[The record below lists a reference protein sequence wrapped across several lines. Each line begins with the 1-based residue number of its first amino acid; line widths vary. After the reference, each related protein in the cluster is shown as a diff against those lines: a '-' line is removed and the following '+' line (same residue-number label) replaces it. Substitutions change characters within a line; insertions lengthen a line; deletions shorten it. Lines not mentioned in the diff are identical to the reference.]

1 MAHSGVGSYALG
13 GGQGAISGAAA
24 GASTGALFGP
34 GGAAIGGVA
43 GGVAGLGLGLLGTA
57 LDSKAQHE
65 QEDALRQAEA
75 EFEAA
80 QKQYDRQ
87 VLQSGAAA
95 REAVQQGMAAKGAAD
110 ANAVSGAMTDAE
122 QQADKAGLIGAEK
135 ADYVAG
141 VRQRVERERTA
152 SSPAVYQQALGGAR
166 QEAQAGTQRAAIAL
180 QTAAGKY
187 DSNVTQISGQNTTSA
202 SAAIGQSLGAVMQT
216 AGALHGADISF
227 AKGGGGATTPLTDA
241 EISGLGAKGAAAGVS
256 TGKAGGVATPMTDAE
271 IGGLTAGELA
281 DDAEM
286 DALMRGFQNPESKDT
301 IATGATGGRP
311 AARKQ
316 KLGGAT
322 TAAPG
327 PMLGPEPPPGP
338 AIPGYGSLVN
348 PTGMGGLPYQSM
360 DLMSPDELMAARY
373 APAPAAPGTYD
384 TEAEALAAAG
394 ATVRGPRQG
403 GTISQGSEWSM
414 TEAGPT
420 TPLGPGAYD
429 TEAEALAAAGETVRG
444 TGLGGTIPQG
454 SEWSMTEAGTPAPVA
469 PAPAPAA
476 KRYGE
481 VETPGRRLPTR
492 TDRNERLPYHWI
504 NPDGSN
510 ATRPGQEID
519 TMAPPP
525 VPAPTPAPTPVAT
538 PVATPAPVAA
548 ASAHVAGGVNS
559 KALQPGYQWVW
570 SDELMGYT
578 QQPINYGIG
587 GGIAGFASGGIAGAA
602 GPEVA
607 MLGEQGP
614 ELVLNA
620 KQTQQLAQALP
631 AAAPRPQAA
640 PTQGGAQGVFSQTPE
655 ELEAYLEEL
664 LTRAS

>member
-13 GGQGAISGAAA
+13 GGQGAISGAAT
-24 GASTGALFGP
+24 GASV
-34 GGAAIGGVA
+34 GGAPGAVVGGV
-43 GGVAGLGLGLLGTA
+43 VGLGLGLLGTA

-65 QEDALRQAEA
+65 QEEALRQAEA

-141 VRQRVERERTA
+141 VRQRVERERAA

-180 QTAAGKY
+180 QAAAGKY
-187 DSNVTQISGQNTTSA
+187 DSNVTQISGQNITSA
-202 SAAIGQSLGAVMQT
+202 SAAIGQSLGAATQ
-216 AGALHGADISF
+216 AALALRGADISF

-241 EISGLGAKGAAAGVS
+241 EVSGLGAKGAAAGVS
-256 TGKAGGVATPMTDAE
+256 TPMTDAE

-281 DDAEM
+281 DDAEW
-286 DALMRGFQNPESKDT
+286 DALMRGFQNPESKGT
-301 IATGATGGRP
+301 IAGPSAGRSAGATPQRLGGTAGSVDQGPFLGPAEAPASP
-311 AARKQ
+311 AAIP
-316 KLGGAT
+316 
-322 TAAPG
+322 APSD
-327 PMLGPEPPPGP
+327 EPS
-338 AIPGYGSLVN
+338 IPGYGSLVN

-360 DLMSPDELMAARY
+360 DLMSPDELMGSRSSHA
-373 APAPAAPGTYD
+373 APAPAAAP
-384 TEAEALAAAG
+384 AAALAPPQYAYLSPEPSAQR
-394 ATVRGPRQG
+394 TV
-403 GTISQGSEWSM
+403 
-414 TEAGPT
+414 APT
-420 TPLGPGAYD
+420 PG
-429 TEAEALAAAGETVRG
+429 
-444 TGLGGTIPQG
+444 
-454 SEWSMTEAGTPAPVA
+454 PAPQDDVIYGSIPPAA
-469 PAPAPAA
+469 PAPAPAPA
-476 KRYGE
+476 SAPVKKRYGE
-481 VETPGRRLPTR
+481 LEQPGRRLPTR

-504 NPDGSN
+504 EP
-510 ATRPGQEID
+510 RPEID
-519 TMAPPP
+519 TMAPA
-525 VPAPTPAPTPVAT
+525 PAPTTPVAAPT
-538 PVATPAPVAA
+538 APVAA
-548 ASAHVAGGVNS
+548 PTTPVAAPVAGGVNS
-559 KALQPGYQWVW
+559 KVLQPGYEWVW
-570 SDELMGYT
+570 SDDLMGYT
-578 QQPINYGIG
+578 QQPINYGP
-587 GGIAGFASGGIAGAA
+587 IAGYASGGIAGAA

-640 PTQGGAQGVFSQTPE
+640 PTQAGGQGVFSQSPE

>member
-24 GASTGALFGP
+24 GASVGGLFGP
-34 GGAAIGGVA
+34 PGAAVGGVA

-65 QEDALRQAEA
+65 QEEALRQAEA

-110 ANAVSGAMTDAE
+110 ANAVSGAMSDAE

-141 VRQRVERERTA
+141 VRQRIERERTA

-227 AKGGGGATTPLTDA
+227 AKDA
-241 EISGLGAKGAAAGVS
+241 ASAAA
-256 TGKAGGVATPMTDAE
+256 KAGGLATDVGAKAASTSPTGGITDADVASYGS
-271 IGGLTAGELA
+271 ITDPLTAPFNKTAPGGTVTQPGSQIGTGYSNA
-281 DDAEM
+281 PSSRA
-286 DALMRGFQNPESKDT
+286 
-301 IATGATGGRP
+301 GATQPLLGGTAGSVDQGPFLGPAEAPASP
-311 AARKQ
+311 AAIP
-316 KLGGAT
+316 
-322 TAAPG
+322 APSD
-327 PMLGPEPPPGP
+327 EPS
-338 AIPGYGSLVN
+338 IPGYGSLVN
-348 PTGMGGLPYQSM
+348 PTGMGGSPYQSM
-360 DLMSPDELMAARY
+360 DLMSPDELMGSRSSPDAFQQSPVDVSEGTQFSDPGPGYDRY
-373 APAPAAPGTYD
+373 GDPLYSDQPAAPAA
-384 TEAEALAAAG
+384 ALAPPQYAYLSPEPSAQR
-394 ATVRGPRQG
+394 TV
-403 GTISQGSEWSM
+403 
-414 TEAGPT
+414 APT
-420 TPLGPGAYD
+420 PG
-429 TEAEALAAAGETVRG
+429 
-444 TGLGGTIPQG
+444 
-454 SEWSMTEAGTPAPVA
+454 PAPQDDVVYGSIPPAATA
-469 PAPAPAA
+469 PAPAPVPAPVE

-481 VETPGRRLPTR
+481 LEQPGRRLPTR
-492 TDRNERLPYHWI
+492 TDRNERLPYHSI
-504 NPDGSN
+504 EPRVG
-510 ATRPGQEID
+510 ID
-519 TMAPPP
+519 TMAP
-525 VPAPTPAPTPVAT
+525 A
-538 PVATPAPVAA
+538 PAPVAA
-548 ASAHVAGGVNS
+548 PVAAPAPAPAPVAAPVAGGVNS
-559 KALQPGYQWVW
+559 KVLQPGYQWVW

-578 QQPINYGIG
+578 QQPINYGLGAG
-587 GGIAGFASGGIAGAA
+587 GGPIAGFASGGIAGAA

-640 PTQGGAQGVFSQTPE
+640 PTQAGGQGVFSQSPE